1 MIEEAIA
8 KGEKGRVSIND
19 TVFEDNFCNGV
30 HISSLYLPN
39 NKRRLKSMKKDLFEL
54 DIMNCKFLSNK
65 NIGLSVHCSSIKM
78 NLEGSQFK
86 NNLYCDLDLPVGII
100 EDKIKMEEIVTK
112 NDIEQDE
119 FIQ

>member
-1 MIEEAIA
+1 MNQLHGLMVEEAIA

-65 NIGLSVHCSSIKM
+65 NIGLSVHCSSIKL
-78 NLEGSQFK
+78 NLEGS
-86 NNLYCDLDLPVGII
+86 
-100 EDKIKMEEIVTK
+100 
-112 NDIEQDE
+112 
-119 FIQ
+119 